1 MNVLSAIDRLLARL
15 AVRPMV
21 AVSGCVALFLLG
33 VLTHIVTALFL
44 ITIPIEMVAVSLGV
58 VVLLLALLRR
68 PSRNAALLGLVL
80 LLITVAAQ
88 TYPWPSASISAKAAY
103 WIQFS
108 YFKSQLDVLQKSQ
121 RESGTYNGVTFI
133 EAEGWNALS
142 SGYAVLD
149 TSKTN
154 TQALIAS
161 HRGIGGTEN
170 ESISNACDVE
180 WYQLRKGYFHWDS
193 ACER

>member
-1 MNVLSAIDRLLARL
+1 MNVISAIDKLLARL
-15 AVRPMV
+15 PVRPVVVV
-21 AVSGCVALFLLG
+21 AGCAVLFFLG
-33 VLTHIVTALFL
+33 VLTHMVTALFL
-44 ITIPIEMVAVSLGV
+44 ITIPIEIVAVPVGAVILF
-58 VVLLLALLRR
+58 LALLRR
-68 PSRNAALLGLVL
+68 PSRNAALFGLVL
-80 LLITVAAQ
+80 LPFTVAAQ
-88 TYPWPSASISAKAAY
+88 TYPWPSASIAAKAAY

-108 YFKSQLDVLQKSQ
+108 YLKSQVDELRKSQLDA
-121 RESGTYNGVTFI
+121 GTYNGVTFI
-133 EAEGWNALS
+133 EVEGWNALS

-154 TQALIAS
+154 TETLIAS

-170 ESISNACDVE
+170 ESISKACDVE